1 MNIKAKI
8 KDKLK
13 LPPKKQ
19 SESGPVAVLV
29 EITIPSKPPF
39 YQLQFFK
46 SPSVGHVEYYGKAKV
61 EIIEILGREQ

>member
-8 KDKLK
+8 KEKISS
-13 LPPKKQ
+13 Q
-19 SESGPVAVLV
+19 SKRQVESGPVAVLV